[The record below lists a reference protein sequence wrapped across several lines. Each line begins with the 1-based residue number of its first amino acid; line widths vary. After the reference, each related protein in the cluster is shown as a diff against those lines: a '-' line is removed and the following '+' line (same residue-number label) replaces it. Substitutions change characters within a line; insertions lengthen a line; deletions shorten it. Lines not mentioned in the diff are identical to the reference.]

1 MATLLAGDSGHYSY
15 APLSQGQ
22 TMSICQHL
30 ESMIRELR
38 SQFGEMRRDLTN
50 TDSTMAQV
58 RNSLGST
65 NASVQG
71 LQEAQVV
78 STNAVDTLK
87 RDVDRTGNKVNKLGV
102 NLESVADVCNS
113 LKESQKVMKIS
124 YQQLKQG
131 LATLTERANHVD
143 KVLESSQAGIH
154 TELREQ
160 LQHAMVGIKGLRDD
174 HQCTKS
180 STQELREGLRSTNGR
195 VQGLGEDI
203 NKITTHAGL
212 MEHRLGEACV
222 NLKATRQSLAETNAV
237 ALKSHEDHRQTKANL
252 GFTQEGVKKCA
263 SHVKQLHEAVDL
275 ATTKLNNTQ
284 DQAFQPWC
292 HGAATIELASAEPG
306 AENDRHCGLFEGADR
321 CHRES
326 GSQSQRR
333 PRNGQCGYDVLAGGL
348 ARHGC
353 DHAERPGRLAGGK
366 PVGASELAVGHHAA
380 VLRYFRQINGRQKD
394 VVEVGKTVATRQQ
407 RPQPRGVR
415 VVRRTTH

>member
-284 DQAFQPWC
+284 DQVQRTIATVAYSKELIDATVSQVRSLRDD
-292 HGAATIELASAEPG
+292 HEMVSAATMSLRAGLQDTAATMQSVQADLREANQLVLPNLRLDITRPFSVTSDRSMEGRKTSSRLGKRSPHANSVHSPG
-306 AENDRHCGLFEGADR
+306 VSGLFEEQHTEQGDPFY
-321 CHRES
+321 
-326 GSQSQRR
+326 G
-333 PRNGQCGYDVLAGGL
+333 
-348 ARHGC
+348 
-353 DHAERPGRLAGGK
+353 
-366 PVGASELAVGHHAA
+366 
-380 VLRYFRQINGRQKD
+380 
-394 VVEVGKTVATRQQ
+394 
-407 RPQPRGVR
+407 
-415 VVRRTTH
+415 